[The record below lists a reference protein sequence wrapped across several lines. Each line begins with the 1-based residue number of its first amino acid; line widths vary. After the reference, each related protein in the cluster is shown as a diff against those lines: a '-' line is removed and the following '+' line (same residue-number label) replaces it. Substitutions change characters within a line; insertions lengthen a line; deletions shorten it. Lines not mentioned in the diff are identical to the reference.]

1 MKQPTSPLR
10 DILAIVDL
18 GGERRPAII
27 AADLARRTGAHLT
40 GVAIAFDPL
49 VPIYTVAAP
58 IPADFIIAA
67 REQADDDAQA
77 AVGAFQ
83 AIGAAAGIPVE
94 ARIAESASGNGFEE
108 IVRQCRLTDLVV
120 VGRQDRDRLEPMRE
134 ALIEAILFQSGTPT
148 LLIPPAGV
156 TEFKTDK
163 AIVAWDGGAI
173 AARAVRAALPL
184 LATAKSVI
192 VAMVDD
198 GRKQAGEPGADIA
211 TYLARHDLDVTLRQ
225 IANAPS
231 GAGSALLAFA
241 AEESADWLVMGA
253 YGHSRM
259 REFFLGGVTRGVLS
273 SATLPVLM
281 VH

>member
-83 AIGAAAGIPVE
+83 AIGVAAGIPVE